1 MKKLLIEIESTWEIT
16 KVNLLSVYLKLK
28 YSQANET
35 RYSSD
40 YFLGN

>member
-1 MKKLLIEIESTWEIT
+1 MKNLLIEIESTWEIT
-16 KVNLLSVYLKLK
+16 KVNLLSVYLK